1 MTNVI
6 NFADYATRTATPVA
20 VVAPQPG
27 YFYDEKA
34 TKQAVETVAK
44 FEVGKTYTCRSI
56 CDYDCIFSYK
66 IIARTAKRLTIEKA
80 DGSIVKRG
88 VTIYRD
94 AESCA
99 PDGRYSMCPTISA

>member
-1 MTNVI
+1 MSNVI
-6 NFADYATRTATPVA
+6 QFAAYATRTAAPVA
-20 VVAPQPG
+20 VIAAPVAEVVAP
-27 YFYDEKA
+27 
-34 TKQAVETVAK
+34 VAK

-56 CDYDCIFSYK
+56 CDSDCIFEYK
-66 IIARTAKRLTIEKA
+66 IIARTAKRLTIQKR

-99 PDGRYSMCPTISA
+99 PDGRYSMCPVISA